1 MRRKLWIEDPVT
13 VSSAPKA
20 TTISVDEKTLQ
31 NSNVDA
37 VASQLSESSTS
48 KQSISVQETV
58 SPQEPVPKSVSQVI
72 AVNDAVDPGR
82 PIMHTYYEPTKTDMT
97 RDGDMDL
104 LENWKKA
111 WYDAGWEPRIVTQAA
126 AEAVPEY
133 ENLIDLIVDPD
144 FVGGYNMA
152 CYIRW
157 IAMAGVGGGFMSDYD
172 VFPLHHF
179 LRDGRKLPYDGQLTV
194 YSRFVPALVSGSASE
209 YLRIARRIGESI
221 HKHVHMQK
229 YINENSSR
237 NHYQK
242 RVPWSDM
249 KALQE
254 LKNASKGMFVMRFDV
269 VSAEQFLKLDNFT
282 EQHCEWTDG
291 MRAVHFS
298 HRSIKEGKQ
307 AHRGAVHRGTIAR
320 LFMNKWHKLC
330 KAVPLSNY

>member
-1 MRRKLWIEDPVT
+1 
-13 VSSAPKA
+13 
-20 TTISVDEKTLQ
+20 
-31 NSNVDA
+31 
-37 VASQLSESSTS
+37 
-48 KQSISVQETV
+48 
-58 SPQEPVPKSVSQVI
+58 
-72 AVNDAVDPGR
+72 
-82 PIMHTYYEPTKTDMT
+82 
-97 RDGDMDL
+97 
-104 LENWKKA
+104 
-111 WYDAGWEPRIVTQAA
+111 
-126 AEAVPEY
+126 
-133 ENLIDLIVDPD
+133 
-144 FVGGYNMA
+144 
-152 CYIRW
+152 
-157 IAMAGVGGGFMSDYD
+157 MSDYD

-298 HRSIKEGKQ
+298 RKSQGSRLTVALSTVCCMVGPCKIILAGRCPLKKGNLWSSSSRHILQPSEVCDTVSMRTVVGMQPSRGSCRRCSIQWSRAVCQTRSFWVKTDIP
-307 AHRGAVHRGTIAR
+307 
-320 LFMNKWHKLC
+320 
-330 KAVPLSNY
+330 KAKT

>member
-1 MRRKLWIEDPVT
+1 M
-13 VSSAPKA
+13 
-20 TTISVDEKTLQ
+20 
-31 NSNVDA
+31 
-37 VASQLSESSTS
+37 
-48 KQSISVQETV
+48 
-58 SPQEPVPKSVSQVI
+58 
-72 AVNDAVDPGR
+72 
-82 PIMHTYYEPTKTDMT
+82 
-97 RDGDMDL
+97 
-104 LENWKKA
+104 
-111 WYDAGWEPRIVTQAA
+111 
-126 AEAVPEY
+126 
-133 ENLIDLIVDPD
+133 
-144 FVGGYNMA
+144 
-152 CYIRW
+152 
-157 IAMAGVGGGFMSDYD
+157 
-172 VFPLHHF
+172 
-179 LRDGRKLPYDGQLTV
+179 
-194 YSRFVPALVSGSASE
+194 SGSASE